1 MAKLAILAAALVAL
15 LALAEASTITTTMT
29 TTTIEEEN
37 PSGSRQRCQE
47 QIQRQQLRSCQRYL
61 TQGRPYDELGMR
73 MVVNPQQQSLRQCCQ
88 QLENVDEQCRCEA
101 IRQVV
106 RQQQQQGT
114 EMQGERMQEMGRPY
128 DELLNPQQQSRHQ
141 CYQQLENMDEQ
152 CRREGNGEAA
162 ATACKVEKCRRWC
175 GRHNTHQDNVT

>member
-15 LALAEASTITTTMT
+15 LALAEASTITTTIT
-29 TTTIEEEN
+29 TATIEEEN

-61 TQGRPYDELGMR
+61 MQGRPYDELGMR

-106 RQQQQQGT
+106 RQQQQGK
-114 EMQGERMQEMGRPY
+114 EMQGERMQEMVRKAQY
-128 DELLNPQQQSRHQ
+128 LPQQCNMEPQQ
-141 CYQQLENMDEQ
+141 CQI
-152 CRREGNGEAA
+152 RAI
-162 ATACKVEKCRRWC
+162 WF
-175 GRHNTHQDNVT
+175 